1 MPDSWFPTLAELAAY
16 EAQRRA
22 RAEEAVVV
30 AMEAVRLEPQAF
42 RGDNFLVQLLRADP
56 ASVIDLD

>member
-42 RGDNFLVQLLRADP
+42 PDP